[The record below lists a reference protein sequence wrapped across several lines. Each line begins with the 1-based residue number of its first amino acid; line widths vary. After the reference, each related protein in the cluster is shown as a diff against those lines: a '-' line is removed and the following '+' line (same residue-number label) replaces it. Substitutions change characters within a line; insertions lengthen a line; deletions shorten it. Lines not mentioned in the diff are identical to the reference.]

1 MWLTMALQPG
11 TKLGPYE
18 VINAIGSGGMGEVY
32 RARDTRL
39 DRTVAIKVLSSALS
53 ADSELKG
60 RMQREARAISS
71 LNHPHICTL
80 YDIGQENGIDF
91 LVMEFLL
98 GESLAERLRKGPLPL
113 HELLRYALE
122 IADALEKAH
131 REGIVHR
138 DLKPGNIMITK
149 SGAKLLDFG
158 LAKVRSQ
165 PEKSEA
171 VSTLPTRH
179 DPVTKKGVVLGTFQ
193 YMAPEQLEGKDADSR
208 TDLFAFGA
216 VLYEMATG
224 KRAFNATSEA
234 SLIAAILKE
243 EPAPLSRVQPL
254 TPIALENLV
263 KSCLV
268 KDPEERLQNATDLK
282 HALHWISNSISQSAS
297 QTSPSVSSKRSML
310 PWALFAAALLL
321 GVISVAFLLSKRSG
335 EKAFSGSDRI
345 FLPAP
350 PEHSVWNLAVSPDG
364 QTVVQEATST
374 DVSSTGRSAG
384 SKLFLRRTN
393 GFETI
398 ELEGTEDAESPFFSP
413 DGKWIAFYAFDK
425 LKKIPVTGG
434 NPITICEAFNDWGG
448 SWNTDGTIVFT
459 PIYGSGLASVSADGG
474 KPQPFTSLDVNKGE
488 RAHSWPHFLPDSKSI
503 LYTIQ
508 AGPGFETRKIA
519 LYSLETKQTKI
530 LIEQG
535 AHPRFANDHIV
546 FSRDGTLFAAP
557 FDMKRREITGAAFT
571 LMGGVFEILSDGK
584 SLFDVSPAGT
594 FAFVP
599 GPALGAENRGLVW
612 LDRKSGETSI
622 SDQQLPY
629 YMPRISP
636 DGRKLAVS
644 VYQEGRFVI
653 AILDLERGTWSRLPS
668 QGSSAYAVWTPDGN
682 RIAYSSDALGPNG
695 IFWHSADGAGNRE
708 TLVTSASVLLPG
720 GWTPDGQEMVLTEV
734 EQKTSG
740 NVGRF
745 FLKTRGKFEAF
756 RKTSRDEFSPSLSPD
771 GKWIAYSSDES
782 GSYEIYMEAY
792 PGPGRRWQISSGN
805 GENFEPV
812 FSRDG
817 RELFFTHLE
826 STLYSVS
833 LSAGPDPRPS
843 KPLLVIERF
852 DAADLD
858 GLPGYDVAPDGRLVI
873 VRRPEI
879 AAPTEV
885 RVILNWS
892 PEPKQ

>member
-1 MWLTMALQPG
+1 MALQPG
-11 TKLGPYE
+11 AQLGPYE
-18 VINAIGSGGMGEVY
+18 IVSPIGSGGMGEVY

-39 DRTVAIKVLSSALS
+39 DRTVAIKVLSSDLS
-53 ADSELKG
+53 ADSELRG

-91 LVMEFLL
+91 LVMEFLQ

-122 IADALEKAH
+122 IADALKKAH
-131 REGIVHR
+131 GEGIVHR

-158 LAKVRSQ
+158 LAKMRPQ
-165 PEKSEA
+165 AEKADA

-234 SLIAAILKE
+234 SLIATILKE
-243 EPAPLSRVQPL
+243 EPTPLSRVQPL
-254 TPIALENLV
+254 TPFALENLV

-268 KDPEERLQNATDLK
+268 KDPEERMQNATDLK
-282 HALHWISNSISQSAS
+282 HALHWISDSISQSAS
-297 QTSPSVSSKRSML
+297 QTPTTVSSRRSLL
-310 PWALFAAALLL
+310 PWVLFAAAVLF
-321 GVISVAFLLSKRSG
+321 GAISVAFLLSKRSG
-335 EKAFSGSDRI
+335 EHALPGSDHI
-345 FLPAP
+345 ILPAP
-350 PEHSVWNLAVSPDG
+350 PERIVWDLAVSPDG
-364 QTVVQEATST
+364 QTVVQEATSP
-374 DVSSTGRSAG
+374 DVSAGRSAG

-393 GFETI
+393 VFETK
-398 ELEGTEDAESPFFSP
+398 ELEGTDDGQSPFFSP
-413 DGKWIAFYAFDK
+413 DGKWIAFFASDK
-425 LKKIPVTGG
+425 LKKMPVTGG
-434 NPITICEAFNDWGG
+434 NPITICDAFISWGG
-448 SWNTDGTIVFT
+448 TWNMDGTIVFT
-459 PIYGSGLASVSADGG
+459 QIYGSGLASVSADGG
-474 KPQPFTSLDVNKGE
+474 TPQPFTTLNVEKGE
-488 RAHSWPHFLPDSKSI
+488 RAHSWPHFLPDGKSI

-519 LYSLETKQTKI
+519 LYSLETKQTKV

-535 AHPRFANDHIV
+535 AHPRFAKDHIV
-546 FSRDGTLFAAP
+546 FSRDGTLFAVP
-557 FDMKRREITGAAFT
+557 FDLKRQEITGSAFM
-571 LMGGVFEILSDGK
+571 LMGGVLEILSDGK
-584 SLFDVSPAGT
+584 ALFDVSPAGT

-599 GPALGAENRGLVW
+599 GSPLGAENRRLVM
-612 LDRKSGETSI
+612 LDRKNGETSI
-622 SDQQLPY
+622 SDQQLPF

-653 AILDLERGTWSRLPS
+653 AILDLERGTWSRLPT

-720 GWTPDGQEMVLTEV
+720 AWTPDGQEMVLTEV
-734 EQKTSG
+734 DQETSG

-745 FLKTRGKFEAF
+745 FLKTHGKFEAF
-756 RKTSRDEFSPSLSPD
+756 RKTPRDEFSPALSPD
-771 GKWIAYSSDES
+771 GKWIAYSSNES
-782 GSYEIYMEAY
+782 GSYEIYLEAY

-817 RELFFTHLE
+817 RELFFTRLE

-843 KPLLVIERF
+843 KPLLVLQEY
-852 DAADLD
+852 DSADLD

-879 AAPTEV
+879 EPPTEV

-892 PEPKQ
+892 PEQKQ

>member
-1 MWLTMALQPG
+1 MALQQG
-11 TKLGPYE
+11 TQLGPYE
-18 VINAIGSGGMGEVY
+18 IVSPIGSGGMGEVY

-39 DRTVAIKVLSSALS
+39 DRTVAIKVLSSDLS
-53 ADSELKG
+53 SDSELRG

-80 YDIGQENGIDF
+80 YDIGQESGIDF
-91 LVMEFLL
+91 LVMEFLQ

-113 HELLRYALE
+113 IELLRYAME

-138 DLKPGNIMITK
+138 DLKPGNIMLTK

-158 LAKVRSQ
+158 LAKMRPQ
-165 PEKSEA
+165 AEKSDA

-243 EPAPLSRVQPL
+243 EPTPLSRVQPL
-254 TPIALENLV
+254 TPFALENLV

-282 HALHWISNSISQSAS
+282 HALQWISDSISHSGS
-297 QTSPSVSSKRSML
+297 QTSPTVSSRRSLL
-310 PWALFAAALLL
+310 PWALFAAAVLVGAIL
-321 GVISVAFLLSKRSG
+321 VAFLVSKRSG
-335 EKAFSGSDRI
+335 ENALSGSNRVI
-345 FLPAP
+345 LVAP
-350 PEHSVWNLAVSPDG
+350 PEHSVTNLAVSPDG
-364 QTVVQEATST
+364 KTVVFVTS
-374 DVSSTGRSAG
+374 GSAG
-384 SKLFLRRTN
+384 RKLHLRHTN
-393 GFETI
+393 RFETI
-398 ELEGTEDAESPFFSP
+398 ALAGTDGAEAPFFSP
-413 DGKWIAFYAFDK
+413 DGKWIAFFASDK

-434 NPITICEAFNDWGG
+434 NPITICDAFNDWGG
-448 SWNTDGTIVFT
+448 TWNVGGTIVFT
-459 PIYGSGLASVSADGG
+459 PLYGSGLASVSADGG
-474 KPQPFTSLDVNKGE
+474 TPQPFTSLNVEKGE
-488 RAHSWPHFLPDSKSI
+488 RAHSWPHFLPDGKSI

-519 LYSLETKQTKI
+519 LYSLETKQTKV

-535 AHPRFANDHIV
+535 AHPRFANDHII
-546 FSRDGTLFAAP
+546 FSRDSTLFAVP
-557 FDMKRREITGAAFT
+557 FDRKRQEITGAAFT
-571 LMGGVFEILSDGK
+571 LLDGVLDILSEAN

-599 GPALGAENRGLVW
+599 GPALGAENRRLAW
-612 LDRKSGETSI
+612 LDRKGGETSI

-653 AILDLERGTWSRLPS
+653 AILDLERGTWSRLPT

-720 GWTPDGQEMVLTEV
+720 AWTPDGQEMVLTEV
-734 EQKTSG
+734 DQETSG

-745 FLKTRGKFEAF
+745 FLKTPGKFEAF
-756 RKTSRDEFSPSLSPD
+756 RKTSRDEFSPALSPD
-771 GKWIAYSSDES
+771 GKWIAYSSNES
-782 GSYEIYMEAY
+782 GSYEIYLEAY

-812 FSRDG
+812 FSRNG
-817 RELFFTHLE
+817 RELFFTRLE
-826 STLYSVS
+826 SRLYSVS

-843 KPLLVIERF
+843 KPLLVTQ
-852 DAADLD
+852 DYHSADLD

-879 AAPTEV
+879 AWPAEV
-885 RVILNWS
+885 RVFLNWS
-892 PEPKQ
+892 PVQSNK